1 MVFGGSVW
9 CGVGSVFCGD
19 VVGAD
24 GDEVFYV
31 VDEAWFVVGFFVF
44 FGGVGVEEC
53 VGGVHGFCL
62 LVGGLVFVFSV
73 ADGFVLCVFGVWCI
87 LRKAAPQGWEVVGH
101 LLRFLVCRFY

>member
-1 MVFGGSVW
+1 M
-9 CGVGSVFCGD
+9 GSVFCGD

-31 VDEAWFVVGFFVF
+31 VDESGFVVDFFVF
-44 FGGVGVEEC
+44 LGGVGVEEC

-62 LVGGLVFVFSV
+62 LVGGLVLFFSV
-73 ADGFVLCVFGVWCI
+73 ADGFVLCVFGWWCI
-87 LRKAAPQGWEVVGH
+87 LRKAAPQGREVVGH